1 MRYHDLKEK
10 DAMTLY
16 EDGVGTMVIHGE
28 KISNA
33 LTTQQISSV
42 GRALVRDS
50 HNENLTCH
58 VKPNSLPAATA
69 PEILTLTKSNNTS
82 PRAEDRPSSASASA
96 TETMADAT
104 PDYTEEFL
112 SDPDPNLNWD
122 FGNTSA

>member
-1 MRYHDLKEK
+1 MIIQIKCVVRCGKITFFVLC
-10 DAMTLY
+10 TL
-16 EDGVGTMVIHGE
+16 
-28 KISNA
+28 
-33 LTTQQISSV
+33 LTIYVVFQ
-42 GRALVRDS
+42 
-50 HNENLTCH
+50 
-58 VKPNSLPAATA
+58 
-69 PEILTLTKSNNTS
+69 TLTKSNNTS